1 MASKKYDKEV
11 LNSIIK
17 PISSKRNRKQPYS
30 VVSLALRGKNRP
42 RNDKDLF
49 LNDLSDKEIY
59 ESYSKDAEELNQY
72 LDNIINSKGKRKK
85 TRRKNKKGK
94 KTRRKNK
101 KGKKTRRRRR

>member
-1 MASKKYDKEV
+1 MSLKKYDEKV
-11 LNSIIK
+11 LDKAIENLTS
-17 PISSKRNRKQPYS
+17 RRKAREPFS
-30 VVSLALRGKNRP
+30 HVSLALRGEKRP
-42 RNDKDLF
+42 RSDPLRH
-49 LNDLSDKEIY
+49 LSNEQIY
-59 ESYSKDAEELNQY
+59 ESYSKDAEEMNQF